1 MQEFLMNNT
10 VSCNLMSL
18 TGYRTLV
25 ILNALMESPKSNEEI
40 NECLF
45 NDQYIQEKFSNDT
58 LRLYIN
64 SLRKVGCE
72 IIGANKS
79 NNKKYELISH
89 PFTYE
94 IPKSQFKAV
103 LKLYKSIYDKIDIK
117 DVLAIENFFEKIIS
131 MTNNNNQKE
140 DFKRVSVLRGI
151 NKGILND
158 LLIHCKNK
166 NQIVFIYNSPRS
178 GEKQIEIVAD
188 KLSFKSGKLYLYGD
202 NLTHKQYS
210 YFLADRILEI
220 CNIKLIK
227 NKENFK
233 PVKVIY
239 EICNNIQDY
248 IPAPFEKVL
257 EQSDTKLVIEADS
270 ENEFSLMQ
278 RILYMADECKV
289 IEPQEFKD
297 KLLTKLRKMEE
308 SYENI

>member
-103 LKLYKSIYDKIDIK
+103 SKLYKSIYDKIDIK
-117 DVLAIENFFEKIIS
+117 DILAIENLFEKIS
-131 MTNNNNQKE
+131 SRTNNQNPNE
-140 DFKRVSVLRGI
+140 DFKSISVL
-151 NKGILND
+151 KGVDKTILGD
-158 LLIHCKNK
+158 LLLRCKNK
-166 NQIVFIYNSPRS
+166 NQIVVRYNSPRS
-178 GEKQIEIVAD
+178 GEKQIEIIAD
-188 KLSFKSGKLYLYGD
+188 KLSFKSGKLYLYGES
-202 NLTHKQYS
+202 LTHKQYS
-210 YFLADRILEI
+210 YFLVDRILEI

-227 NKENFK
+227 NKENFQ

-239 EICNNIQDY
+239 EIYNHNNEY
-248 IPAPFEKVL
+248 IPASFEKIL

-278 RILYMADECKV
+278 RILYMADDCKV
-289 IEPQEFKD
+289 LQPQDFKD
-297 KLLTKLRKMEE
+297 KLITKLRKMEE
-308 SYENI
+308 DYENI